1 MARNGRRQATSNGQL
16 DDEFRSRDQSGLLLA
31 RRAELLHLIRDVEVP
46 CWAYGATAT
55 GLQQMD
61 GFMLAPPFDVV
72 VERGHNVRRVGHSVH
87 TTTYLPLIDRAMPFG
102 IPSMSPTRALICLAD
117 DHDPQVVA
125 RALDGAIRDGQTT
138 EDFLHRRIA
147 DLRRSG
153 RRGIRGILEVIEGI
167 EVTRGGQSWLET
179 EFLRLVEG
187 AGLPRPLTQQ
197 VLGRRGDRLIR
208 VDFRFPDTDVVVEV
222 LGYRYHRTP
231 SQLIGDAERINR
243 LQLEG
248 FHVLQYTY
256 HHVVSQGPAVVL
268 EVADALSTWGPS
280 RARLGG

>member
-1 MARNGRRQATSNGQL
+1 MARNGRRTATSNGQL
-16 DDEFRSRDQSGLLLA
+16 DPEFRSRDQSGLLVA
-31 RRAELLHLIRDVEVP
+31 RRAQLLELIRGVEVP
-46 CWAYGATAT
+46 RWACGPTAT

-61 GFMLAPPFDVV
+61 GFVLMPPFDIV
-72 VERGHNVRRVGHSVH
+72 VERGHNVQRVGHRVH

-102 IPSMSPTRALICLAD
+102 IPSMSPARALITIAQ

-125 RALDGAIRDGQTT
+125 TALDGAIRDGQVT

-153 RRGIRGILEVIEGI
+153 RRGIRGILEVIDGV
-167 EVTRGGQSWLET
+167 EVARGGESWLERGI
-179 EFLRLVEG
+179 LRLVDQD
-187 AGLPRPLTQQ
+187 GLPRPLTQR

-208 VDFRFPDTDVVVEV
+208 VDFQFPGTQVVVEV

-231 SQLIGDAERINR
+231 SQLIGDTERINR
-243 LQLEG
+243 LQFEG
-248 FHVLQYTY
+248 YHVLQFTY
-256 HHVVSQGPAVVL
+256 HHVVSDGSGVMR
-268 EVADALSTWGPS
+268 EVAEGLSTWAAT

>member
-1 MARNGRRQATSNGQL
+1 M
-16 DDEFRSRDQSGLLLA
+16 
-31 RRAELLHLIRDVEVP
+31 LHLIRDVEVP